1 MFSTAGLV
9 LQLSYALLV
18 AAMLSGKPRLMR
30 LLIALAAILI
40 LLRAA
45 LLVHDGA
52 AIVWMAILLTA
63 WLLKLWGDRRENA
76 ATTLFDEREEAM
88 RSGCLNDLP
97 RGAARLFID
106 QGLWLEGATGEILTN
121 EGQTVDHIY
130 FLASGEARASSGGR
144 TVGMCRPG
152 DLIGEATV
160 LSGGAA
166 TATVTLVSPATFW
179 CASTADVRQFLDDHD
194 SLRITIERSFS
205 NALREKLRAAN
216 RLIATS

>member
-9 LQLSYALLV
+9 LHLSYALLV
-18 AAMLSGKPRLMR
+18 AAMLSGKPHLMR

-40 LLRAA
+40 LLRAT
-45 LLVHDGA
+45 LLVHDGTTV
-52 AIVWMAILLTA
+52 IWMAILLGT
-63 WLLKLWGDRRENA
+63 WLLKLWGDQRENA
-76 ATTLFDEREEAM
+76 ATSQFDEREEAM
-88 RSGCLNDLP
+88 RRGCLGDLP

-106 QGLWLEGATGEILTN
+106 QGLWLEGTPGEILTH
-121 EGQTVDHIY
+121 EGQPVDHIY
-130 FLASGEARASSGGR
+130 FLASGEAQASSSGR
-144 TVGMCRPG
+144 AVGMCRPG

-179 CASTADVRQFLDDHD
+179 CASTANVRQFLDDHE

-205 NALREKLRAAN
+205 DALREKLRAAN
-216 RLIATS
+216 RLIAAS